1 MQRGSNRMS
10 AHKDDE
16 LKHELQELMRSGRPT
31 RVDEWH
37 DPEPGADDDP
47 AVATGPVPPIGG
59 IGESE
64 ALRFE
69 LARHVGRTPF
79 PAKRGAL
86 LHALH
91 AAHAPDR
98 LTELVAQLPED
109 RTYRTVQEVVSGLGL
124 RTRT

>member
-1 MQRGSNRMS
+1 MS

-47 AVATGPVPPIGG
+47 AVTTGPVPPIGG
-59 IGESE
+59 IGEFE

-79 PAKRGAL
+79 PAKRG
-86 LHALH
+86 
-91 AAHAPDR
+91 PCCTPCTR
-98 LTELVAQLPED
+98 
-109 RTYRTVQEVVSGLGL
+109 RTPRTG
-124 RTRT
+124 